1 MKNRLFVIL
10 AAVGMILSMGCDE
23 GGSGGSGADGDS
35 DSDGDSDTDSDGDS
49 DTDSDADSDTDS
61 DADSDECA
69 DFEWGPNPGP
79 GNETAI
85 GDVVQNWRFVGFA
98 DLDGNGAMDTDQMVG
113 FSLDALNCAGY
124 QSAVVVL
131 SGYG

>member
-1 MKNRLFVIL
+1 MIGKRIIVL
-10 AAVGMILSMGCDE
+10 AAVGTIASMGCDE
-23 GGSGGSGADGDS
+23 GGSGESGADGDSDADSGSDSDS
-35 DSDGDSDTDSDGDS
+35 DSDGDSDSDS
-49 DTDSDADSDTDS
+49 DTDSDSDSDD
-61 DADSDECA
+61 CA

-98 DLDGNGAMDTDQMVG
+98 DLDADGAMDTDRMVG
-113 FSLDALNCAGY
+113 FSLDALSCAGF

-131 SGYG
+131 SAYG

>member
-1 MKNRLFVIL
+1 MDNRLIAVL
-10 AAVGMILSMGCDE
+10 AAIGMIVSTGCDE
-23 GGSGGSGADGDS
+23 GGSGESGADGDS
-35 DSDGDSDTDSDGDS
+35 DSDGDSDGDTDGDSDGDS
-49 DTDSDADSDTDS
+49 DTDSDS
-61 DADSDECA
+61 DSDECA

-98 DLDGNGAMDTDQMVG
+98 DLDGNGSMDTDQLVG
-113 FSLDALNCAGY
+113 YSLDALNCAGY

-131 SGYG
+131 SAYG